1 MLRVLTLALTTAASA
16 NTLSDADLQGF
27 DAFDMKA
34 RVVLRDIV
42 DTQRGDRASPANQ
55 CLGALFDNLEHV
67 TEEIKIVEVLAG
79 LEPAMVSPADDTKVT
94 IELRARVEDFLRS
107 LALERK
113 LINQHITYCPSIG
126 VITAKGQEI
135 LRLYD
140 EVGALVGAIGKKL
153 GR

>member
-1 MLRVLTLALTTAASA
+1 
-16 NTLSDADLQGF
+16 
-27 DAFDMKA
+27 MKA

-55 CLGALFDNLEHV
+55 CLGALFDNLEH
-67 TEEIKIVEVLAG
+67 KIVEVLAG

-94 IELRARVEDFLRS
+94 IELRARVEDFLGS